1 MLKSLPDKKK
11 IITFILENAVSVFL
25 IGFIIFM
32 VFTKRSFSTWDN
44 IVNIINESSIYG
56 IAACAMTVVIISG
69 EFDLSASSVFGWS
82 TVLFTMCCNTI
93 GVLGAFVVTILCG
106 ALFGA
111 FNGYLVAKVKM
122 PAFVVT
128 LGTMIAIKGLA
139 FVVTKAQPIN
149 TDNATLKAIG
159 RIHVG
164 DISIIP
170 MVYVAVAVLFIWFLR
185 NTKFGRDIYATGG
198 NYEVARLSGINVVF
212 SKFIVFTMLGAAAA
226 LAAAMYGVRI
236 KAGWA
241 PYGQDLSLY
250 CIAATIICG
259 TSLLGGN
266 GGVHKTIIGV
276 LLLAV
281 LFNALTLL
289 GVSGSMQKF
298 VRGLVLITVIML
310 DAIVAKRRKDR

>member
-1 MLKSLPDKKK
+1 MIQSLPDKKK
-11 IITFILENAVSVFL
+11 VVTFMLENAVSVFL
-25 IGFIIFM
+25 VGFIIFM

-82 TVLFTMCCNTI
+82 TVLFTLCCNTI
-93 GVLGAFVVTILCG
+93 GIVGAFFITLACG

-111 FNGYLVAKVKM
+111 FNGYLVAKIRI

-128 LGTMIAIKGLA
+128 LGTMISIKGLA
-139 FVVTKAQPIN
+139 YVVTKAQPIN
-149 TDNATLKAIG
+149 TTNATLRAIG
-159 RIHVG
+159 NFHIG

-170 MVYVAVAVLFIWFLR
+170 IVYLAVILLFFWFLR
-185 NTKFGRDIYATGG
+185 YTKFGRDIYATGG

-212 SKFIVFTMLGAAAA
+212 SKFMVFTMLGAAAA
-226 LAAAMYGVRI
+226 LAGMMYGVRI

-250 CIAATIICG
+250 CITATIIGG

-266 GGVHKTIIGV
+266 GGVHKTVIGV

-298 VRGLVLITVIML
+298 IRGLVLITVIML
-310 DAIVAKRRKDR
+310 DAVVVKRQRE

>member
-1 MLKSLPDKKK
+1 MIKSLPNKKK
-11 IITFILENAVSVFL
+11 VVTFIIENAVSVFL
-25 IGFIIFM
+25 VGFIIFM
-32 VFTKRSFSTWDN
+32 AFTKRSFSTWDN

-69 EFDLSASSVFGWS
+69 EFDLAASSIFGWS
-82 TVLFTMCCNTI
+82 TVLFTLCCNSI
-93 GVLGAFVVTILCG
+93 GIGGAFIVTLACG
-106 ALFGA
+106 TLFGA
-111 FNGYLVAKVKM
+111 FNGYLVAKIKM

-139 FVVTKAQPIN
+139 YVVTKAQPIN
-149 TDNATLKAIG
+149 TDNKILWAIG
-159 RIHVG
+159 KFQIAG
-164 DISIIP
+164 ISIIP
-170 MVYVAVAVLFIWFLR
+170 FVYLGMIILFIWFLR
-185 NTKFGRDIYATGG
+185 YTKFGRDIYATGG

-226 LAAAMYGVRI
+226 LAGMMYGVRI

-250 CIAATIICG
+250 CITATIIGG

-266 GGVHKTIIGV
+266 GGVHKTVIGV

-289 GVSGSMQKF
+289 GVGGSMQKF
-298 VRGLVLITVIML
+298 IRGLVLITVIML
-310 DAIVAKRRKDR
+310 DAVVAKRQRE

>member
-1 MLKSLPDKKK
+1 MIKSLPSRKRVV
-11 IITFILENAVSVFL
+11 TFLIENAVSVFL
-25 IGFIIFM
+25 VGFVIFM

-56 IAACAMTVVIISG
+56 IAACAMTVVVISG
-69 EFDLSASSVFGWS
+69 EFDLSASSIFGWS
-82 TVLFTMCCNTI
+82 TVLFTICCNTI
-93 GVLGAFVVTILCG
+93 GVLGAFIVTLLCG

-111 FNGYLVAKVKM
+111 FNGFLVAKVKM

-128 LGTMIAIKGLA
+128 LGTMIAIRGLA
-139 FVVTKAQPIN
+139 YVVTKAQPIN
-149 TDNATLKAIG
+149 TNNPTLKAISQ
-159 RIHVG
+159 IHIG

-170 MVYVAVAVLFIWFLR
+170 MVYLAVIILFVWFLR
-185 NTKFGRDIYATGG
+185 YTKFGRDIYATGG

-226 LAAAMYGVRI
+226 LAAIMYGVRI

-241 PYGQDLSLY
+241 PYGQDLSLH
-250 CIAATIICG
+250 CITATIIGG
-259 TSLLGGN
+259 TSMLGGN
-266 GGVHKTIIGV
+266 GGVHKTVIGV
-276 LLLAV
+276 ILLAV

-298 VRGLVLITVIML
+298 IRGLVLITVIML
-310 DAIVAKRRKDR
+310 DAVVAKRKKE

>member
-1 MLKSLPDKKK
+1 MIKSLPSRKRVV
-11 IITFILENAVSVFL
+11 TFIIENAVSVFL
-25 IGFIIFM
+25 VGFVIFM

-56 IAACAMTVVIISG
+56 IAACAMTVVVISG
-69 EFDLSASSVFGWS
+69 EFDLSASSIFGWS
-82 TVLFTMCCNTI
+82 TVLFTICCNTI
-93 GVLGAFVVTILCG
+93 GVLGAFIVTLLCG

-111 FNGYLVAKVKM
+111 FNGFLVAKVKM

-128 LGTMIAIKGLA
+128 LGTMIAIRGLA
-139 FVVTKAQPIN
+139 YVVTKAQPIN
-149 TDNATLKAIG
+149 TNNPTLKAISQ
-159 RIHVG
+159 IHIG

-170 MVYVAVAVLFIWFLR
+170 MVYLAVIILFVWFLR
-185 NTKFGRDIYATGG
+185 YTKFGRDIYATGG

-226 LAAAMYGVRI
+226 LAAIMYGVRI

-241 PYGQDLSLY
+241 PYGQDLSLH
-250 CIAATIICG
+250 CITATIIGG
-259 TSLLGGN
+259 TSMLGGN
-266 GGVHKTIIGV
+266 GGVHKTVIGV
-276 LLLAV
+276 ILLAV

-298 VRGLVLITVIML
+298 IRGLVLITVIML
-310 DAIVAKRRKDR
+310 DAVVAKRKKE

>member
-1 MLKSLPDKKK
+1 MIRSLPSRKRVV
-11 IITFILENAVSVFL
+11 TFIIENAVSVFL
-25 IGFIIFM
+25 VGFVIFM

-56 IAACAMTVVIISG
+56 IAACAMTVVVISG
-69 EFDLSASSVFGWS
+69 EFDLSASSIFGWS
-82 TVLFTMCCNTI
+82 TVLFTICCNTI
-93 GVLGAFVVTILCG
+93 GVLGAFIVTLLCG

-111 FNGYLVAKVKM
+111 FNGFLVAKVKM

-128 LGTMIAIKGLA
+128 LGTMIAIRGLA
-139 FVVTKAQPIN
+139 YVVTKAQPIN
-149 TDNATLKAIG
+149 TNNPTLKAISQ
-159 RIHVG
+159 IHIG

-170 MVYVAVAVLFIWFLR
+170 MVYLAVIILFVWFLR
-185 NTKFGRDIYATGG
+185 YTKFGRDIYATGG

-226 LAAAMYGVRI
+226 LAAIMYGVRI

-241 PYGQDLSLY
+241 PYGQDLSLH
-250 CIAATIICG
+250 CITATIIGG
-259 TSLLGGN
+259 TSMLGGN
-266 GGVHKTIIGV
+266 GGVHKTVIGV
-276 LLLAV
+276 ILLAV

-298 VRGLVLITVIML
+298 IRGLVLITVIML
-310 DAIVAKRRKDR
+310 DAVVAKRKKE

>member
-1 MLKSLPDKKK
+1 MTKSLPNRRKVV
-11 IITFILENAVSVFL
+11 TFLIENAVSVFL
-25 IGFIIFM
+25 VGFVIFM

-56 IAACAMTVVIISG
+56 IAACAMTIVVISG
-69 EFDLSASSVFGWS
+69 EFDLSASSIFGWS
-82 TVLFTMCCNTI
+82 TVLFTICCNTI
-93 GVLGAFVVTILCG
+93 GVLGAFIVTLLCG

-111 FNGYLVAKVKM
+111 FNGFLVAKVKM

-128 LGTMIAIKGLA
+128 LGTMIAIRGLA
-139 FVVTKAQPIN
+139 YVVTKAQPIN
-149 TDNATLKAIG
+149 TDNAVLRKIG
-159 RIHVG
+159 QIHIG

-170 MVYVAVAVLFIWFLR
+170 IVYVAVAILFIWFLR
-185 NTKFGRDIYATGG
+185 YTKFGRDIYATGG

-212 SKFIVFTMLGAAAA
+212 SKFIVFTILGAAAA
-226 LAAAMYGVRI
+226 LAAIMYGVRI

-241 PYGQDLSLY
+241 PYGQDLSLH
-250 CIAATIICG
+250 CITATIIGG
-259 TSLLGGN
+259 TSLLGGS
-266 GGVHKTIIGV
+266 GGVHKTVIGI
-276 LLLAV
+276 LLLAI

-310 DAIVAKRRKDR
+310 DSIVARRRME

>member
-1 MLKSLPDKKK
+1 MTKSLPNRRKVV
-11 IITFILENAVSVFL
+11 TFLIENAVSVFL
-25 IGFIIFM
+25 VGFVIFM

-56 IAACAMTVVIISG
+56 IAACAMTIVVISG
-69 EFDLSASSVFGWS
+69 EFDLSASSIFGWS
-82 TVLFTMCCNTI
+82 TVLFTICCNTI
-93 GVLGAFVVTILCG
+93 GVLGAFIVTLLCG

-111 FNGYLVAKVKM
+111 FNGFLVAKVKM

-128 LGTMIAIKGLA
+128 LGTMIAIRGLA
-139 FVVTKAQPIN
+139 YVVTKAQPIN
-149 TDNATLKAIG
+149 TDNAVLRKIG
-159 RIHVG
+159 QIHIG

-170 MVYVAVAVLFIWFLR
+170 IVYAAVAVLFIWFLR
-185 NTKFGRDIYATGG
+185 YTKFGRDIYATGG

-212 SKFIVFTMLGAAAA
+212 SKFIVFTILGAAAA
-226 LAAAMYGVRI
+226 LAAIMYGVRI

-241 PYGQDLSLY
+241 PYGQDLSLH
-250 CIAATIICG
+250 CITATIIGG
-259 TSLLGGN
+259 TSLLGGS
-266 GGVHKTIIGV
+266 GGVHKTVIGI
-276 LLLAV
+276 LLLAI

-310 DAIVAKRRKDR
+310 DSIVARRRME

>member
-1 MLKSLPDKKK
+1 MTKSLPNRRKVV
-11 IITFILENAVSVFL
+11 TFLIENAVSVFL
-25 IGFIIFM
+25 VGFVIFM

-56 IAACAMTVVIISG
+56 IAACAMTIVVISG
-69 EFDLSASSVFGWS
+69 EFDLSASSIFGWS
-82 TVLFTMCCNTI
+82 TVLFTICCNTI
-93 GVLGAFVVTILCG
+93 GVLGAFIVTLLCG

-111 FNGYLVAKVKM
+111 FNGFLVAKVKM

-128 LGTMIAIKGLA
+128 LGTMIAIRGLA
-139 FVVTKAQPIN
+139 YVVTKAQPIN
-149 TDNATLKAIG
+149 TDNAVLRKIG
-159 RIHVG
+159 QIHIG

-170 MVYVAVAVLFIWFLR
+170 IVYAAVAVLFIWFLR
-185 NTKFGRDIYATGG
+185 YTKFGRDIYATGG

-212 SKFIVFTMLGAAAA
+212 SKFIVFTILGAAAA
-226 LAAAMYGVRI
+226 LAAIMYGVRI

-241 PYGQDLSLY
+241 PYGQDLSLH
-250 CIAATIICG
+250 CITATIIGG
-259 TSLLGGN
+259 TSLLGGS
-266 GGVHKTIIGV
+266 GGVHKTVIGI
-276 LLLAV
+276 LLLAI

-310 DAIVAKRRKDR
+310 ESIVARRRIE

>member
-1 MLKSLPDKKK
+1 MIKSFPSRKRVV
-11 IITFILENAVSVFL
+11 TFIIENAVSVFL
-25 IGFIIFM
+25 VGFVIFM

-56 IAACAMTVVIISG
+56 IAACAMTVVVISG
-69 EFDLSASSVFGWS
+69 EFDLSASSIFGWS
-82 TVLFTMCCNTI
+82 TVLFTICCNTI
-93 GVLGAFVVTILCG
+93 GVLGAFIVTLLCG

-111 FNGYLVAKVKM
+111 FNGFLVAKVKM

-128 LGTMIAIKGLA
+128 LGTMIAIRGLA
-139 FVVTKAQPIN
+139 YVVTKAQPIN
-149 TDNATLKAIG
+149 TNNPTLKAISQ
-159 RIHVG
+159 IHIG

-170 MVYVAVAVLFIWFLR
+170 MVYLAVIILFVWFLR
-185 NTKFGRDIYATGG
+185 YTKFGRDIYATGG

-226 LAAAMYGVRI
+226 LAAIMYGVRI

-241 PYGQDLSLY
+241 PYGQDLSLH
-250 CIAATIICG
+250 CITATIIGG
-259 TSLLGGN
+259 TSMLGGN
-266 GGVHKTIIGV
+266 GGVHKTVIGV
-276 LLLAV
+276 ILLAV

-298 VRGLVLITVIML
+298 IRGLVLITVIML
-310 DAIVAKRRKDR
+310 DAVVAKRKKE

>member
-1 MLKSLPDKKK
+1 MIKSLPSRKRVV
-11 IITFILENAVSVFL
+11 TFIIENAVSVFL
-25 IGFIIFM
+25 VGFVIFM

-56 IAACAMTVVIISG
+56 IAACAMTVVVISG
-69 EFDLSASSVFGWS
+69 EFDLSASSIFGWS
-82 TVLFTMCCNTI
+82 TVLFTICCNTI
-93 GVLGAFVVTILCG
+93 GVLGAFIVTLLCG

-111 FNGYLVAKVKM
+111 FNGFLVAKVKM

-128 LGTMIAIKGLA
+128 LGTMIAIRGLA
-139 FVVTKAQPIN
+139 YVVTKAQPIN
-149 TDNATLKAIG
+149 TNNPTLKAISQ
-159 RIHVG
+159 IHIG

-170 MVYVAVAVLFIWFLR
+170 MVYLAVIILFVWFLR
-185 NTKFGRDIYATGG
+185 YTKFGRDIYATGG

-226 LAAAMYGVRI
+226 LAAIMYGVRI

-241 PYGQDLSLY
+241 PYGQDLSLH
-250 CIAATIICG
+250 CITATIIGG
-259 TSLLGGN
+259 TSMLGGK
-266 GGVHKTIIGV
+266 GGVHKTVIGV
-276 LLLAV
+276 ILLAV

-310 DAIVAKRRKDR
+310 DAVVAKRKKE